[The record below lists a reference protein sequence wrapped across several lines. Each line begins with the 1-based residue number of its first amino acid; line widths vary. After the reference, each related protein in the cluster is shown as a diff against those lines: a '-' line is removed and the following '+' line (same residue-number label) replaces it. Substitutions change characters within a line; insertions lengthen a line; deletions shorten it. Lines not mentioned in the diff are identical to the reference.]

1 MSKSFQIK
9 SDQFLIA
16 LINQINM
23 PMPIFIYTINFYKIQ
38 ISSSSY

>member
-1 MSKSFQIK
+1 MSKFFQIK

-23 PMPIFIYTINFYKIQ
+23 PMPMPIFI
-38 ISSSSY
+38 